1 MSDYQS
7 RRNLSVKD
15 LDNSENKYFS
25 NVFSKINK
33 SEKNKQ
39 YQVLQ
44 TNLNSLSKEVRLLE
58 EYANKDNFNKK
69 KKNVY
74 KGNQY
79 KKFIDR
85 SNFLLKQNRN
95 KRKTSILD
103 IISNYIN
110 AKYKESS
117 KRKNKNKKTKRF
129 NRNKDKRLIY
139 KTEINKSL
147 GLINGYKLP
156 KIHIN
161 LDKTLDTN
169 IDSSFN
175 NNNNGS
181 VSSRLPSIQNRPQKK
196 VYLYSEGNK
205 IQKNNININNN
216 LFVKKFPKI
225 LNNERLKSSINRYE
239 LSQSADKMVKI
250 MNEKNQKI
258 KNKINLKLAEENLID
273 WEMKSRMKLAE
284 WKYGI
289 AEIDKYFVD
298 LRAYG
303 KPEEEELIKRKTF
316 YDFVEEVIDDVKET
330 KEEKYLRKIK
340 EDYNVQEINEEENND
355 LNIVENAIN
364 KHSEVNKVLE
374 KIKLRKIKEQKKRQL
389 IDNIFIKNNLG
400 IKNINLSTEKLNKNK
415 EKIKTEINEENNNII
430 DFKKVRDK
438 ILVNNEKKEF

>member
-1 MSDYQS
+1 
-7 RRNLSVKD
+7 
-15 LDNSENKYFS
+15 
-25 NVFSKINK
+25 
-33 SEKNKQ
+33 
-39 YQVLQ
+39 
-44 TNLNSLSKEVRLLE
+44 
-58 EYANKDNFNKK
+58 
-69 KKNVY
+69 
-74 KGNQY
+74 
-79 KKFIDR
+79 
-85 SNFLLKQNRN
+85 
-95 KRKTSILD
+95 
-103 IISNYIN
+103 
-110 AKYKESS
+110 
-117 KRKNKNKKTKRF
+117 
-129 NRNKDKRLIY
+129 
-139 KTEINKSL
+139 
-147 GLINGYKLP
+147 
-156 KIHIN
+156 
-161 LDKTLDTN
+161 
-169 IDSSFN
+169 
-175 NNNNGS
+175 
-181 VSSRLPSIQNRPQKK
+181 
-196 VYLYSEGNK
+196 
-205 IQKNNININNN
+205 
-216 LFVKKFPKI
+216 
-225 LNNERLKSSINRYE
+225 
-239 LSQSADKMVKI
+239 

-430 DFKKVRDK
+430 DFKKERDK